1 MLWSIPYST
10 PSMGTLPL
18 EITFIG
24 KDYLQEP
31 AYYPQGDGFYRFLYT
46 KKGVGEVIVEGMRS
60 LAYPGQVAFVSAG
73 HPFSYRSFD
82 GEWTVD
88 LFALAGGKCREILEQ
103 LDMTQSGIYP
113 LQQTDFFC
121 AYLEEAVRMK
131 DYLDDRLQTELSK
144 LAYRFLLDVRDHMG
158 NIELPSPLNRDT
170 AVGRIIA
177 YLERHYRESFSLDT
191 LAEEIGLSK
200 AYMCALF
207 RKETGQ
213 TIISYL
219 TSIRIGKAR
228 FLLEQNP
235 DKDVYE
241 IGRLCGYENPS
252 YFGKKFKAV
261 TGVTPENYRIGR
273 AIRL

>member
-1 MLWSIPYST
+1 
-10 PSMGTLPL
+10 MGTLPL

-24 KDYLQEP
+24 KDYPQEP
-31 AYYPQGDGFYRFLYT
+31 AYQPEGDGFYRFLYC
-46 KKGVGEVIVEGMRS
+46 KKGVGEVIIDGMRS
-60 LAYPGQVAFVSAG
+60 LAYPGQVTFISAG
-73 HPFSYRSFD
+73 HPFSYRSFE

-88 LFALAGGKCREILEQ
+88 LFAFAGGKCKEILEQ
-103 LDMTQSGIYP
+103 LDLTQSGVYQL
-113 LQQTDFFC
+113 LQSDFFFS
-121 AYLEEAVRMK
+121 YLEEAITLK
-131 DYLDDRLQTELSK
+131 DTLENRLQTELSK
-144 LAYRFLLDVRDHMG
+144 LAYRFLLDIRDHMG
-158 NIELPSPLNRDT
+158 KIELPSPQNRDT
-170 AVGRIIA
+170 VPGRIIT
-177 YLERHYRESFSLDT
+177 YLEKHYDESFSLDT

-207 RKETGQ
+207 HKETGQ

-228 FLLEQNP
+228 FFLEQYP

-241 IGRLCGYENPS
+241 IGFLCGYENPS
-252 YFGKKFKAV
+252 YFGKKFKAA